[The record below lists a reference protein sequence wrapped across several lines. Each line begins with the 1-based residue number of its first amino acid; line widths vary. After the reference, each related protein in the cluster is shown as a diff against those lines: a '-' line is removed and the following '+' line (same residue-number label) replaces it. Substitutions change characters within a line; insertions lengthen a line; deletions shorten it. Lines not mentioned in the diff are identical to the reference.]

1 MTFIKLKKF
10 ILVSNLQRTY
20 ALCGLMI
27 LMSNFVTPHAVA
39 ENKTTLLDTYVF
51 STSPIFWGSPI
62 VPVEYDETGDH
73 GHILARARAFAA
85 FYAMASEEAALGPI
99 AGGMF
104 ENADNIAPT
113 FGMVVADFETENG
126 KLTFPLKNKL
136 EIEWGDAPVSVLLS
150 DAVIYN
156 RPYTENTTKR
166 NYCNFL
172 GDGDFTDESR
182 KTYNLRAFV
191 ILAHSSLPDKDMMT
205 CFRNS
210 IAFMFGLLPPVIEAV
225 LEMDPREVMVFDF
238 GVYPQVLVHTSICR
252 KDKPSDVL
260 GCTIEALTSGHKRVV
275 NDILGAE
282 YDVSKL

>member
-1 MTFIKLKKF
+1 
-10 ILVSNLQRTY
+10 
-20 ALCGLMI
+20 
-27 LMSNFVTPHAVA
+27 
-39 ENKTTLLDTYVF
+39 
-51 STSPIFWGSPI
+51 
-62 VPVEYDETGDH
+62 
-73 GHILARARAFAA
+73 
-85 FYAMASEEAALGPI
+85 MASEEAALGPI

-136 EIEWGDAPVSVLLS
+136 EIEWGDAPVSVALS
-150 DAVIYN
+150 QSAFYN

-182 KTYNLRAFV
+182 KTYNISSFV
-191 ILAHSSLPDKDMMT
+191 ILAHSSLSDKDMMT
-205 CFRNS
+205 CFRNN

-225 LEMDPREVMVFDF
+225 LQMDPRQVMVFDF
-238 GVYPQVLVHTSICR
+238 GVYPQVLVNTAICR

-260 GCTIEALTSGHKRVV
+260 GCTIEALTSGYKYIV
-275 NDILGAE
+275 NDILG
-282 YDVSKL
+282 YQ